1 MRLLSSCGVQMLSR
15 LFLMVLLV
23 AAAFAAG
30 IAAGAKALMP
40 SIDERIRQAEADG
53 RVSIGVSCLKN
64 MGFILIEEGTGKEW
78 IFLCIHAPEGYM
90 LTPDGEPIKP
100 QKPKSNL
107 HRKESKPF

>member
-1 MRLLSSCGVQMLSR
+1 MRLLSFCGVQMLSR
-15 LFLMVLLV
+15 LLLMVLLV

-30 IAAGAKALMP
+30 MAAGANALAP
-40 SIDERIRQAEADG
+40 SIDERIRQAEAEG
-53 RVSIGVSCLKN
+53 RVSIARSCMAN
-64 MGFILIEEGTGKEW
+64 MGFMLIEQPSGKEW

-90 LTPDGEPIKP
+90 LTPEGEPIKP